1 MNNRY
6 YLELLK
12 NKFSPEFVA
21 DFEDLCD
28 KHNINDSAVVAK
40 MYDTLQEVY
49 DKEDVV
55 IWLENDSSYP
65 SLADN
70 DKFVD
75 YLTFQ
80 YRSHFDSEYGTWD
93 NIKSAFYYY
102 VKDMPEWKDIVDAA
116 HIED

>member
-28 KHNINDSAVVAK
+28 KHNINDSAVVTK
-40 MYDTLQEVY
+40 IYDTLQEEY
-49 DKEDVV
+49 DKDDIVN
-55 IWLENDSSYP
+55 WLENDSSYP
-65 SLADN
+65 SLAEN
-70 DKFVD
+70 DKFVN

-80 YRSHFDSEYGTWD
+80 YRHLFDSEYNIWD
-93 NIKSAFYYY
+93 NIVSAFNY
-102 VKDMPEWKDIVDAA
+102 VKDMTEWKDIVDAA
-116 HIED
+116 YNED